1 MDKVNHYVELFD
13 QLDQNMVY
21 DFLLELG
28 SQGQFPTELM
38 TNSNFVNGCQ
48 SQVWI
53 YPYIEED
60 NNKIK
65 FLGHSDS
72 FMVRG
77 VIYLIIDI
85 VSDME
90 DPTQVTW
97 RDIEPL
103 AKYFSMQRRRGMQA
117 IINKIRSVVR

>member
-1 MDKVNHYVELFD
+1 MDKVENYIEIFD
-13 QLDQNMVY
+13 NMDRSMVY
-21 DFLLELG
+21 DFLLEIG
-28 SQGQFPTELM
+28 SQGEFPIELQTSQF
-38 TNSNFVNGCQ
+38 FVNGCQ

-53 YPYIEED
+53 FPYIDED
-60 NNKIK
+60 DKMR

-77 VIYLIIDI
+77 IVYLLIDI

-97 RDIEPL
+97 KDIEPL

-117 IINKIRSVVR
+117 IINRIRSTVR